1 MNIASQVSSP
11 VSASAREHAETRG
24 DVDSWVLRPLAVA
37 ASLLFL
43 ASLYPAVAA
52 AGTLNFSDGKA
63 HTISG
68 PSTYQ
73 GANAIS
79 TSGVNTSLAVDNV
92 TATSSL
98 QNTAT
103 VSASNSTSLS
113 ISNSHIEANGTNGT
127 GASVGASKNV
137 RSTLTVS
144 DSVVVTTGTGQA
156 FAPGVRP
163 SGAAVLATGYA
174 SSTDPT
180 ATSLNVNRTSVTTSG
195 SDAGALV
202 AAGGVING
210 TAVRVET
217 SGADAIGARTATTS
231 RAGGVIALTGDSSV
245 TTSGK
250 GSHGLMSDGR
260 SIGIFVPGSLI
271 SMTDGTVTT
280 SGDNAIGATAMGSGR
295 IVLDNTRV
303 QTSAVSATGASAA
316 STGRIE
322 TTGGG
327 IATTGD
333 NASAMTAIDAGTTL
347 ATQGTTLAT
356 SGAQSHGISVD
367 QNATASVNGS
377 SIATSGAQSAG
388 VVARSG
394 GTLALS
400 DTTVTT
406 SGAASHGAVL
416 SRSGGLTMTGTT
428 LTATGDNAHGIS
440 VEDQQGP
447 GTPESVSLTG
457 GAVRSAQGSAIR
469 VEGAS
474 LAVQAKGDAQL
485 SGANVLDVRTG
496 AAGDAVAV
504 SFSGTDTVTLSG
516 DIVSDAQSSVDVAL
530 DRAAA
535 WTGAARNVGALSV
548 SDDAVWN
555 LNGDSNVA
563 SASLAGGSVN
573 FTPSSDGSFRT
584 LDVAGGWNASASNGR
599 NPTVTLNTNLNEG
612 GALSNQK
619 TDRLLIAGDANGST
633 TLKVRAQGAGAFTS
647 TSVTPG
653 ANEGI
658 SLVQV
663 GGNASAQSFEL
674 QNGYVAVGPYQY
686 RLSAFAPGAS
696 SAEQRLVAGSGD
708 AFWDYRLNSVQVS
721 EGGPSS
727 EGNGSETP
735 GNIVPPDGNVNANV
749 GAGGNGT
756 DTAGT
761 GSTGATADSGEAVAN
776 NGNATVADATPAP
789 IDSVVKPDTRA
800 LLVPQAPSYLAA
812 KTSLTHHLIDA
823 LPMLHAR
830 NGASSIELDADVAAS
845 RGAYARTYGSSY
857 TQHTDRSFMQ
867 YGSDFDMQSGGAQV
881 GADVYNRKL
890 ANGDSVQFGVFGSY
904 GLGRT
909 ASNAAD
915 GESRSSFD
923 SIGGGVTAT
932 YRFSNGAYL
941 DGVAKIDRLSDS
953 FSTNGRDVASTR
965 GMGYTFAAETGYART
980 LANNWFVDGRLALG
994 MVNVSLAD
1002 TTDAD
1007 GIDVQFGSQTSAI
1020 GRVDARVGREFG
1032 AGEKRVRPYVR
1043 AGLEGVSGGN
1053 TAVMLSGYRFNG
1065 SGVGNSWIAGTGID
1079 ARFGKSTTL
1088 SVDGGYRGNLGAAGA
1103 EGLEGNLTFKKAF

>member
-1 MNIASQVSSP
+1 
-11 VSASAREHAETRG
+11 
-24 DVDSWVLRPLAVA
+24 
-37 ASLLFL
+37 
-43 ASLYPAVAA
+43 
-52 AGTLNFSDGKA
+52 
-63 HTISG
+63 
-68 PSTYQ
+68 
-73 GANAIS
+73 
-79 TSGVNTSLAVDNV
+79 
-92 TATSSL
+92 
-98 QNTAT
+98 
-103 VSASNSTSLS
+103 
-113 ISNSHIEANGTNGT
+113 
-127 GASVGASKNV
+127 
-137 RSTLTVS
+137 
-144 DSVVVTTGTGQA
+144 
-156 FAPGVRP
+156 
-163 SGAAVLATGYA
+163 
-174 SSTDPT
+174 
-180 ATSLNVNRTSVTTSG
+180 
-195 SDAGALV
+195 
-202 AAGGVING
+202 
-210 TAVRVET
+210 
-217 SGADAIGARTATTS
+217 
-231 RAGGVIALTGDSSV
+231 
-245 TTSGK
+245 
-250 GSHGLMSDGR
+250 
-260 SIGIFVPGSLI
+260 
-271 SMTDGTVTT
+271 MTDGTVTT

-303 QTSAVSATGASAA
+303 QTSGVSATGASAA
-316 STGRIE
+316 STSRIE
-322 TTGGG
+322 TTGGS

-367 QNATASVNGS
+367 QNATASVNGG

-388 VVARSG
+388 VVAKSA
-394 GTLALS
+394 GTLALN
-400 DTTVTT
+400 DTIVTT

-416 SRSGGLTMTGTT
+416 SRSGGLTMTSTT

-457 GAVRSAQGSAIR
+457 GAVRSTQGSAIR

-504 SFSGTDTVTLSG
+504 SFSATDTVMLTG

-530 DRAAA
+530 DRTAA

-555 LNGDSNVA
+555 LNADSNVA

-584 LDVAGGWNASASNGR
+584 LNVAGGWNASASNGR
-599 NPTVTLNTNLNEG
+599 NPTVTLNTTLNEG
-612 GALSNQK
+612 GAMSNQK
-619 TDRLLIAGDANGST
+619 TDRLLIAGDAKGST
-633 TLKVRAQGAGAFTS
+633 TLNVRAQGAGAFTS

-653 ANEGI
+653 SNEGI

-686 RLSAFAPGAS
+686 HLSAFAPGAS

-721 EGGPSS
+721 EGGLAP

-735 GNIVPPDGNVNANV
+735 GNVAPPDGDVHANGG
-749 GAGGNGT
+749 GAGDNGTNTVASAGTVGNGT
-756 DTAGT
+756 DTVASAGT
-761 GSTGATADSGEAVAN
+761 GGDGTDTAGIGATGGTANSGDAVAN
-776 NGNATVADATPAP
+776 NGDAAAAAATPAP
-789 IDSVVKPDTRA
+789 IDRAVRPDTRA

-830 NGASSIELDADVAAS
+830 NGVPSIESDADAAAS
-845 RGAYARTYGSSY
+845 RGVYARTFGSNY

-881 GADVYNRKL
+881 GADVYKRKL
-890 ANGDSVQFGVFGSY
+890 GNGASVQFGVFGSY
-904 GLGRT
+904 GSGRT
-909 ASNAAD
+909 SSNAVD

-1020 GRVDARVGREFG
+1020 GRADARVGREFG

-1065 SGVGNSWIAGTGID
+1065 SGVGNSWIAGMGID